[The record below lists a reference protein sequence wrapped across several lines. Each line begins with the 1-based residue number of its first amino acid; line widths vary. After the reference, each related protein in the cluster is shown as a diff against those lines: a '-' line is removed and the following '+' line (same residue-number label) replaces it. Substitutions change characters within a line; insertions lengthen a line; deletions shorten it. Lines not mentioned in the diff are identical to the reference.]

1 MALREQVTSK
11 SKSNKQYNTGTTS
24 STTTTTIISPGS
36 ISSHSRDFKDQT
48 TTIITSTGI
57 SGTTTSSRTTDLK
70 LNGHPL
76 KMKPLTLSIAADKI
90 GDNNHHYQRETTPT
104 TKVNN
109 TSDIEA

>member
-11 SKSNKQYNTGTTS
+11 SKSNKQHNTGTS
-24 STTTTTIISPGS
+24 SSSSLISPGS

-48 TTIITSTGI
+48 TFTTTLSSSSTNTTSA
-57 SGTTTSSRTTDLK
+57 TTSSRTTDLK

-90 GDNNHHYQRETTPT
+90 GDNHQRETPT